1 MHDEIF
7 QFEIFKNFIKILK
20 YFKTP
25 FLKYFMKLLIFNIK
39 WLITFKNMIKVY
51 QVSRRYIM
59 LFMHNNKYLPSTGL
73 LTLLQ

>member
-7 QFEIFKNFIKILK
+7 HFEIFKKKFMKILK

-39 WLITFKNMIKVY
+39 WLKIFKNMIKVY

-59 LFMHNNKYLPSTGL
+59 LLMHL
-73 LTLLQ
+73 